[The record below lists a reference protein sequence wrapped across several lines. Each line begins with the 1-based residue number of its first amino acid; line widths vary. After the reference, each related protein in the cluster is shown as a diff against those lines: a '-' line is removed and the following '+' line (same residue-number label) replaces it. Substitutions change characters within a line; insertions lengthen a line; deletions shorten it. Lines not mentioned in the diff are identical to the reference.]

1 MLVMAT
7 GTGKTY
13 VAFQIIHRLY
23 RAGSKKKILFL
34 ADRNILVDQ
43 SETGDFKPFGN
54 KMTKIKDK
62 LLDSSYEIYLSL
74 YQQLVDEDGNEP
86 FREFSPDFFDLIIID
101 ECHRGSAKEDSQW
114 RKILDYF
121 KSATHIGLTAT
132 PKEDN
137 EISNS
142 SYFGEPIYTYSL
154 KQGINDGFLAPFKV
168 IRVGID
174 VDLMEYRP
182 PEGMLDDYGN
192 EIPDKIYNIKDYD
205 RNLVLTN
212 RTKLVA
218 SRISEFLKSTD
229 RMAKTIVFCVDIEH
243 AQRMCEAL
251 RNENSDLVRQNP
263 NYIAQI
269 TGDVPNVNA
278 MVERF
283 SRPDEAYPVIAI
295 TSKLLTTGVDC
306 KTCKVIAIDSC
317 INSITEFKQIIGRG
331 TRLRED
337 FGKTYFTILDF
348 RGVSRLFADPKFDG
362 EAIKEDDLPAKENF
376 TKEKPPKPKED
387 KEKSGERKI
396 VINGT
401 EVKILDELEQIYDQN
416 GSLIASDFKDFSRQ
430 NILAKFKSL
439 ENFITSWD
447 AQSKKQAIINEL
459 KDHGVLLDELKTNP
473 EFANLDEFD
482 LICHIA
488 YNKPPRT
495 RKERADGVKKR
506 DFLSKYS
513 DKAREVLLKLI
524 DKYADNGI
532 SDLENIN
539 VLKNDPFRDMGGMPK
554 IVNEFFGGK
563 EKYFEA
569 IKELEKEIYA
579 A

>member
-1 MLVMAT
+1 
-7 GTGKTY
+7 
-13 VAFQIIHRLY
+13 
-23 RAGSKKKILFL
+23 
-34 ADRNILVDQ
+34 
-43 SETGDFKPFGN
+43 
-54 KMTKIKDK
+54 MT
-62 LLDSSYEIYLSL
+62 
-74 YQQLVDEDGNEP
+74 V
-86 FREFSPDFFDLIIID
+86 
-101 ECHRGSAKEDSQW
+101 
-114 RKILDYF
+114 
-121 KSATHIGLTAT
+121 
-132 PKEDN
+132 
-137 EISNS
+137 
-142 SYFGEPIYTYSL
+142 
-154 KQGINDGFLAPFKV
+154 FLAPFKV

-182 PEGMLDDYGN
+182 PKGMLDDYGN

-205 RNLVLTN
+205 RNLVLTS

-218 SRISEFLKSTD
+218 NRISEFLKSTD
-229 RMAKTIVFCVDIEH
+229 RMAKTIIFCVDIEH
-243 AQRMCEAL
+243 AQRMCGAL

-269 TGDVPNVNA
+269 TGDIPNVNA

-283 SRPDEAYPVIAI
+283 SRPDETYPVIAV

-362 EAIKEDDLPAKENF
+362 EPIREEDLPAK
-376 TKEKPPKPKED
+376 KEFIEEKQPEPKED
-387 KEKSGERKI
+387 KEKIDERKI
-396 VINGT
+396 VINGA

-416 GSLIASDFKDFSRQ
+416 GNLITSDFKDFSRQ

-447 AQSKKQAIINEL
+447 SQSKKQAIINEL
-459 KDHGVLLDELKTNP
+459 KDHGVLLDELKIKP
-473 EFANLDEFD
+473 EFVNLDEFD

-513 DKAREVLLKLI
+513 DKAREVLLRLI

-539 VLKNDPFRDMGGMPK
+539 VLKNDPFRDMGGMLE
-554 IVNEFFGGK
+554 IVNDFFGGK